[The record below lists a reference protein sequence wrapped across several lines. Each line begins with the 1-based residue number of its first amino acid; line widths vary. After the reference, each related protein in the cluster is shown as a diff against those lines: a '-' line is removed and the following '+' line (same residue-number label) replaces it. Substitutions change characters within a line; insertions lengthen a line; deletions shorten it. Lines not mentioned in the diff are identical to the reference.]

1 MDPLILLAG
10 LGIVLSV
17 LKYFG
22 VIKISWFW
30 ATIPLWSIPVATIMF
45 LIMLVVMNHGPVA

>member
-45 LIMLVVMNHGPVA
+45 LIMYRVMNHGPVA

>member
-10 LGIVLSV
+10 LGVLLSV

-45 LIMLVVMNHGPVA
+45 LIMYRVMNYGPVA